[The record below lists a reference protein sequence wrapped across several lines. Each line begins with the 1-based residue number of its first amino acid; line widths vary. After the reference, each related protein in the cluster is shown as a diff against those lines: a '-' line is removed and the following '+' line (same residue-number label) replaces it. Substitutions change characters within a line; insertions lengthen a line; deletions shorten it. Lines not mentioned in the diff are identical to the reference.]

1 MDWTQGPVWVEVDV
15 WRRRDTLEGARLVP
29 HQTTMVA
36 VADGNGDDHPEL
48 VAAQMVAGQLNS
60 AHHMVCAT
68 RIVKA
73 VI

>member
-1 MDWTQGPVWVEVDV
+1 MLVDWVAVEVDV

-29 HQTTMVA
+29 HQTTKVL
-36 VADGNGDDHPEL
+36 VADGDGDDHPEL

-68 RIVKA
+68 RIVDA
-73 VI
+73 EV